1 MKTYTFTSYD
11 KYPKSIKKM
20 HIFKK
25 RFSSLADLVRFLKS
39 SNKLFLHD
47 PMNEFSKTELDILS
61 MKIRSL
67 DKMGM

>member
-1 MKTYTFTSYD
+1 MKTCTFISYD
-11 KYPKSIKKM
+11 NYPKSTKKR

-25 RFSSLADLVRFLKS
+25 RFSSLTDLVRFLKS
-39 SNKLFLHD
+39 SNKLYLHD

-67 DKMGM
+67 NKMEA